1 MTGSGPAPLASAR
14 VCAVSDRSLAPPS
27 ADRGPR
33 WRRLLDSLLGRQPG
47 DSGLR
52 VHRWV
57 RLALYTVLVVV
68 GALSYWQTDQQR
80 KFEQIRLADAEIIRV
95 AAAQSTQIQRMTVL
109 LNRLR
114 YGDGSEEE
122 NLNALGETLN
132 QTQTQAALLD
142 ELLARQGVWLID
154 DRPQLRSIIFE
165 WQDRRERVWYRA
177 QALLWLADREVS
189 DKREVAMQ
197 FLMTELESFWLTTQ
211 GLVDELQ
218 LAAQRRSGA
227 SLARIEHAALLM
239 LGVLVLLT
247 LAIAEPLVRFVR
259 QQREDLLDKSTELQ
273 RLALVAQR
281 TSNWVAVVDRQ
292 RRVLWCNETFLRGK
306 GGKREEVLGQ
316 HAALL
321 APNEYNDAE
330 EMSRLLTELDMGLA
344 VRVEVMHRLRQG
356 AEVWLDVDYQ
366 PIHDASGELTGFT
379 LVARDITDTV
389 NQRVR
394 IQTLLDTMPAGVV
407 LQSATGVV
415 IECNRQAQEMLS
427 LPDQRLLGRDRLADD
442 NMVVRPD
449 LTPYPYDERPSVRTL
464 RSGHGLRGELVGHMR
479 QAGEL
484 RWHMVNTEPVHD
496 ATGHLTGVISC
507 LVDVTQQREQQQL
520 LTLAIESASLGVWQ
534 WDIPSDRMEVNERLL
549 ALAGYQAGELSMT
562 AQAFNALIHPDDVE
576 GWNWAIRT
584 NLRDSRQPL
593 HWEVRVRH
601 RDGRWLW
608 TLYSG
613 TVVARDGNGRAL
625 RMAGICYD
633 IHAQKELEERLRH
646 SAHTDSLTRLPN
658 RVELLNRIEQSIQ
671 RTRQQPGYCFAVLF
685 MDFDR
690 FKQVNDTLGH
700 SVGDE
705 LLRQIAKRLEDSLRP
720 GDAFVQTSDFSQ
732 MAARIGGDE
741 FVVLLDNIRGDLDA
755 QVVASRLL
763 EVLAE
768 PYQIG
773 PHRVSST
780 ASIGV
785 VTTAHMAEDPDSVL
799 RDADIAM
806 YEAKRQG
813 RGRYEMFEPSMRKRV
828 HDDVE
833 LENDLR
839 QAIDQGQIEVVYQ
852 PMIELASGRMVGV
865 EALAR
870 WTHPQR
876 GPVSPLSFIPVA
888 EATGMIG
895 RLGEAVLKTACHEL
909 VRLRELLGERA
920 PETVSVNLSRAQL
933 RQAGFASR
941 LSGLLYSAG
950 LSPEALML
958 EVTESLAAQDEGVQA
973 ILREIRALG
982 VALSLDDFGT
992 GYSSLS
998 CLHELPVNQVKIDR
1012 SFVSQALTS
1021 NYHRVMIDATIS
1033 MARTLGLQT
1042 VAEGIETPEQA
1053 SLMAALGCG
1062 KGQGYLYSRPLSAQ
1076 DLERWALALPAL
1088 PLRT

>member
-1 MTGSGPAPLASAR
+1 MKNSDTQPTPSDPQDRRGSA
-14 VCAVSDRSLAPPS
+14 
-27 ADRGPR
+27 
-33 WRRLLDSLLGRQPG
+33 WRRVLDGLPGRRHVAGGMP
-47 DSGLR
+47 
-52 VHRWV
+52 VYRWV
-57 RLALYTVLVVV
+57 RLALYTVLGVV
-68 GALSYWQTDQQR
+68 GALTYWQMRQQQQ
-80 KFEQIRLADAEIIRV
+80 FEAIRQADAEIIRV
-95 AAAQSTQIQRMTVL
+95 AAAQSTQIQRMSML
-109 LNRLR
+109 LTRLR
-114 YGDGSEEE
+114 HAEGSEEE
-122 NLNALGETLN
+122 NVNALGETLS
-132 QTQTQAALLD
+132 QAQAQAVMLD
-142 ELLARQGVWLID
+142 ELLARQGVWQMED
-154 DRPQLRSIIFE
+154 ARPQLRGAIFE

-177 QALLWLADREVS
+177 QSLLWRVEQKDLRRRPAAV
-189 DKREVAMQ
+189 Q
-197 FLMTELESFWLTTQ
+197 FLLTELESFWLTSQ

-218 LAAQRRSGA
+218 LAAQRRSRA
-227 SLARIEHAALLM
+227 SLDRIEFSANVM
-239 LGVLVLLT
+239 LGVLVLLI
-247 LAIAEPLVRFVR
+247 LAVAEPLVLFVR
-259 QQREDLLDKSTELQ
+259 RQSEDLLRQSTELQ

-281 TSNWVAVVDRQ
+281 TSNWVAVVDRE
-292 RRVLWCNETFLRGK
+292 RRVLWCNEAFLRGK
-306 GGKREEVLGQ
+306 GGTLEEVLGQ

-321 APNEYNDAE
+321 TPSEYNDAE
-330 EMSRLLTELDMGLA
+330 EMARLLTELDMGLA
-344 VRVEVMHRLRQG
+344 VRIDVMHRG
-356 AEVWLDVDYQ
+356 CHGEEVWLDVDYQ
-366 PIHDASGELTGFT
+366 PIHDGHGAPAGFT

-394 IQTLLDTMPAGVV
+394 MQTLLDTMPAGVV
-407 LQSATGVV
+407 LQSAAGVV
-415 IECNRQAQEMLS
+415 IECNRQAQEMLA
-427 LPDQRLLGRDRLADD
+427 LPDQKLLGRDRLAEDD
-442 NMVVRPD
+442 MVVRSD
-449 LTPYPYDERPSVRTL
+449 LTPYPLMERPSVRTL
-464 RSGHGLRGELVGHMR
+464 RTGQGLRGELVGHMHTP
-479 QAGEL
+479 GEL

-496 ATGHLTGVISC
+496 ATGHLIGVITC

-520 LTLAIESASLGVWQ
+520 LTLAIESASLGVWH
-534 WDIPSDRMEVNERLL
+534 WDIPSGRMYVNDRLL
-549 ALAGYQAGELSMT
+549 ALFGYQPGQVELTSE
-562 AQAFNALIHPDDVE
+562 AFNNLIHPDDRE
-576 GWNWAIRT
+576 GWSWAIRT
-584 NLRDSRQPL
+584 NLRDSHQPL
-593 HWEVRVRH
+593 HWEVRMRH
-601 RDGRWLW
+601 GGGRWLW
-608 TLYSG
+608 TLFSG
-613 TVVARDGNGRAL
+613 TVVARDGSGRAL

-633 IHAQKELEERLRH
+633 INAQKELEEQLRQ
-646 SAHTDSLTRLPN
+646 SARTDSLTRLPN
-658 RVELLNRIEQSIQ
+658 RVELLNRIQQSIQ
-671 RTRQQPGYCFAVLF
+671 RTHQQPGYCFAVLF

-773 PHRVSST
+773 PHRVNST
-780 ASIGV
+780 ASIGI
-785 VTTAHMAEDPDSVL
+785 VTTSHMAEDPDSVL

-839 QAIDQGQIEVVYQ
+839 LALDKGEIHVVYQ
-852 PMIELASGRMVGV
+852 PMIDLRSGRLVGV

-870 WTHPQR
+870 WLHPQR
-876 GPVSPLSFIPVA
+876 GPVSPLTFIPVA

-895 RLGEAVLKTACHEL
+895 RLGEFVLKTACHEL
-909 VRLRELLGERA
+909 VRLRALLGERA

-933 RQAGFASR
+933 RQSAFAAK
-941 LSGLLYSAG
+941 LSELLYSAG
-950 LSPEALML
+950 LAPGALML
-958 EVTESLAAQDEGVQA
+958 EVTESLAAQDEGMQA

-1021 NYHRVMIDATIS
+1021 NYHRVMIAATIS

-1042 VAEGIETPEQA
+1042 VAEGIETVEQA
-1053 SLMAALGCG
+1053 GLMTELGCG

-1076 DLERWALALPAL
+1076 DLESWALATPAAT
-1088 PLRT
+1088 LRT